1 MIKGVLLDLSGV
13 LYIGNRLL
21 PGASD
26 AMQHLVKNNLPVR
39 FITNTTRS
47 TRGAMLEKLAT
58 MHLRVAQDELFT
70 AAIAARNYI
79 KRKNLSPYLLLHA
92 NLFPEFSE
100 YNHQEF
106 DSVLLGD
113 AGTGFTYEKLNKAF
127 RLLMNGAP
135 LFAMGDNLYFKEEDG
150 FSLDA
155 GPFVRALEAAS
166 GVKATV
172 LGKPAKKFFLEAI
185 QDFRCAPEE
194 VVMVGD
200 DVEADVNGASA
211 AGLQAILV
219 KTGKYRSGD
228 DQRVRDPDARVA
240 EHIAQ
245 AVEWITR
252 QSRCPARN

>member
-13 LYIGNRLL
+13 LYIGNQPL
-21 PGASD
+21 PGAMD
-26 AMQHLVKNNLPVR
+26 AVQHLAENNLPVR

-47 TRGAMLEKLAT
+47 PRSAILEKLSA
-58 MHLRVAQDELFT
+58 MNLHVAEDELFT
-70 AAIAARNYI
+70 AAIAARNYV
-79 KRKNLSPYLLLHA
+79 KRNSLSPYMLLHV
-92 NLFPEFSE
+92 NLLPEFSE
-100 YNHQEF
+100 FDSSEF

-127 RLLMNGAP
+127 RLLFGGAP
-135 LFAMGDNLYFKEEDG
+135 LLAMGDNRYFKEEDG

-155 GPFVRALEAAS
+155 GPFVHALEMAS

-172 LGKPAKKFFLEAI
+172 LGKPAKEFFLEAI
-185 QDFRCAPEE
+185 QDFCCSPDE

-219 KTGKYRSGD
+219 KTGKYRSSD
-228 DQRVRDPDARVA
+228 DKCIDCSDVRIAK
-240 EHIAQ
+240 HITQ
-245 AVEWITR
+245 AVEWIT
-252 QSRCPARN
+252 S

>member
-1 MIKGVLLDLSGV
+1 MAALIYAMIKGVLLDLSGV
-13 LYIGNRLL
+13 LYVGSQLL
-21 PGASD
+21 PGALD
-26 AMQHLVKNNLPVR
+26 AMQHLGRNNLPVR

-47 TRGAMLEKLAT
+47 TRGAILEKLAN
-58 MHLRVAQDELFT
+58 MGLHVAQVELFT
-70 AAIAARNYI
+70 AAIAACNYI

-92 NLFPEFSE
+92 NLVPEFSE
-100 YNHQEF
+100 FDQQKF

-113 AGTGFTYEKLNKAF
+113 AGTGFTYEKLNEAF
-127 RLLMNGAP
+127 RLLFDGAP

-155 GPFVRALEAAS
+155 GPFVHALETAS

-172 LGKPAKKFFLEAI
+172 LGKPAKEFFLEAI
-185 QDFRCAPEE
+185 RDFRCSPGE

-200 DVEADVNGASA
+200 DVEADINGASA
-211 AGLQAILV
+211 VGLQAILV

-228 DQRVRDPDARVA
+228 DQRVRGSGVRIA

-252 QSRCPARN
+252 